1 MTKREQQLKDLTKQ
15 QSKLLEQQAAQLA
28 ERDTTIKLLQQKIDL
43 LIKRIY
49 AKSSEKLTP
58 EEQLL
63 LFGEDQPGKPQASSD
78 PKDDLTD
85 VAPEEVKSNAN
96 KKKRKHPVPRLPENL
111 PILIDKVIIPPE
123 VLADPDS
130 YEEIAEDY
138 QDLLDMT
145 PASYHKRRTINKK
158 YRHKTDKSS
167 PPLQALMPAAPIPGT
182 LCAPGFA
189 AHLIVSKYCDHLPQY
204 RLESILKTRHSIHL
218 PRQTLNRW
226 NTAIADR
233 LTPINEA
240 IKSEIL
246 SSDYLQAD
254 ETPIRYLCPGHG
266 KTKQGYLWI
275 YNDPTG
281 SVYYQWS
288 TTRGHKNLIETLG
301 TPEVPNTDDT
311 HFKGHLQC
319 DGYSAYLTYQNLLG
333 ALLILL
339 SCLAHIRRKFY
350 EARDLA
356 PQQLGL
362 ILRLISHLYAIEE
375 KLRRQR
381 AGPQLRETV
390 RCHQSVPLM
399 KRIHTII
406 TKIHPRYSPKS
417 PITLAINYALGQWE
431 QQEEYLRNGH
441 LEIDNNLAENAVRPT
456 KLGMKNWLFF
466 GDAEAGHTSAKLYTI
481 IENCKRHGLNPEAY
495 LKQVLTH
502 LPADPTK
509 AEAASL
515 TPQAIAKTQKRL
527 PKAACQ

>member
-1 MTKREQQLKDLTKQ
+1 MLPSVHQMTKREQQLEALIKQ
-15 QSKLLEQQAAQLA
+15 QAAVIERQALTIKLLEQ
-28 ERDTTIKLLQQKIDL
+28 KVDL

-49 AKSSEKLTP
+49 GKSSEKLSP
-58 EEQLL
+58 EEQLE
-63 LFGEDQPGKPQASSD
+63 LFGENSQGNPQASSES
-78 PKDDLTD
+78 DLTD
-85 VAPEEVKSNAN
+85 IVLEEVKSNSN
-96 KKKRKHPVPRLPENL
+96 KKKRKHSAPRLPENL
-111 PILIDKVIIPPE
+111 PIVIEKIIIPPE
-123 VLADPDS
+123 VQADPDS
-130 YEEIAEDY
+130 YDEISEDH
-138 QDLLDMT
+138 QDLLDIT
-145 PASYHKRRTINKK
+145 PASYLKRRTINKK
-158 YRHKTDKSS
+158 YRHKTNKSL
-167 PPLQALMPAAPIPGT
+167 PPLQAPMPAAPIPGT

-204 RLESILKTRHSIHL
+204 RFESILKTRHKILL

-226 NTAIADR
+226 NTAIAER
-233 LTPINEA
+233 LTIIDDA

-246 SSDYLQAD
+246 SCNYLQAA
-254 ETPIRYLCPGHG
+254 ETPIRYLSPGHG

-288 TTRGHKNLIETLG
+288 TTRGHKNLIKTLG
-301 TPEVPNTDDT
+301 TPDELNADGS
-311 HFKGHLQC
+311 HFQGHLQC
-319 DGYSAYLTYQNLLG
+319 DGFTAYLTYQKLLSL
-333 ALLILL
+333 LLIL
-339 SCLAHIRRKFY
+339 SACLAHIRRKFY

-362 ILRLISHLYAIEE
+362 ILRLISHLYVIEE
-375 KLRRQR
+375 NLRQQR
-381 AGPQLRETV
+381 AGPQLREAV
-390 RCHQSVPLM
+390 RCHQSAPLM

-406 TKIHPRYSPKS
+406 TKLQPRYSPKS
-417 PITLAINYALGQWE
+417 PITLAINYALGQWS
-431 QQEEYLRNGH
+431 QQEEYLSNGH

-481 IENCKRHGLNPEAY
+481 IENCKRHSLNPEAY

-502 LPADPTK
+502 LLANATK

-527 PKAACQ
+527 PKAASQ